1 MHIKFKIYEIKRYAS
16 KLVELKGGKSK
27 STIIRTDFDILL
39 SIVGHIS
46 KISKDIEN
54 LIITITKI
62 KLIDF
67 IDFQSSRVLTFFS
80 WIRETFTK
88 IDIFWNIKHV
98 SIV

>member
-1 MHIKFKIYEIKRYAS
+1 MHIKFKIYEIKIYAS

-67 IDFQSSRVLTFFS
+67 IDFFNF
-80 WIRETFTK
+80 
-88 IDIFWNIKHV
+88 DIICYSFCGYTL
-98 SIV
+98 